1 MEGSDKAGDSARGIG
16 VVGVGGWST
25 GVEVREEAFLDFL
38 DSVEGA
44 GETDP
49 LRFLV
54 VDGTGELDLLL
65 D

>member
-1 MEGSDKAGDSARGIG
+1 MEHGAQG
-16 VVGVGGWST
+16 T